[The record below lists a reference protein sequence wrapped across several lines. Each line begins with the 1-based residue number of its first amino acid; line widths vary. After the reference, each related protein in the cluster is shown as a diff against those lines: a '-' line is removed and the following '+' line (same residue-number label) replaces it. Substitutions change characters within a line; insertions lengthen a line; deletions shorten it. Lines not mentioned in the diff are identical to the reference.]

1 MPLEH
6 SELLSDQALCI
17 KEMARL
23 YQLAPDE
30 DKPRFQSFVK
40 YAQERKAIIE
50 RFGRFPHRNEALFRV
65 STENERRFLVGAK
78 TYGQSKSVT

>member
-40 YAQERKAIIE
+40 YAQERK
-50 RFGRFPHRNEALFRV
+50 RFSNVLVDFP
-65 STENERRFLVGAK
+65 TEMRHFLVFQPK
-78 TYGQSKSVT
+78 MNDVF